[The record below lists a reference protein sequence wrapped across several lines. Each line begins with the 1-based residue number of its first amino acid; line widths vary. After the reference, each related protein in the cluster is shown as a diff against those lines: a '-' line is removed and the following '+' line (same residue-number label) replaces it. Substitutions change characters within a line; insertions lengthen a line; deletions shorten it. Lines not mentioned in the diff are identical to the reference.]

1 LLIVFERLRL
11 ASYNQS
17 IKPLSR
23 SLQPFQRINLYHTV
37 IIRNCATLIKFYNS
51 IKSQTTGLGQLVRHL
66 HIYISEQRFH
76 QKIKKKLAGIIHLVP
91 NLRSIET
98 EWSST
103 VGNVFLDQ
111 IRAVE
116 KLEVVK
122 LRTTSSKYIDL
133 LEMENL
139 QVVGLVLLGDDSKV
153 ENSTEITSNVRQL
166 SLDKFAITV
175 YAPSSLLIPFL
186 QHVNA
191 KDVTL
196 NIEQGVDL
204 MSRSLA
210 ALDSSITSQM
220 TLYNSRRS
228 PFILDS
234 HLNRF
239 TLLRH
244 LSLGDGMT
252 PNKSFFTAIL
262 ATPLISLCLDRDF
275 DLDAQ
280 SLIDALKD
288 PTSSK
293 ELKKL
298 QLDNIEVLEVHGYDG
313 QRMRDCWTAT
323 CKVEH
328 IDELK
333 SMSQSCGYTIGGTT
347 LDARKLWWEILAER
361 EEASRRSMR

>member
-1 LLIVFERLRL
+1 MTL
-11 ASYNQS
+11 A
-17 IKPLSR
+17 
-23 SLQPFQRINLYHTV
+23 
-37 IIRNCATLIKFYNS
+37 KFYES
-51 IKSQTTGLGQLVRHL
+51 LHGTTELGQLVQHL
-66 HIYISEQRFH
+66 HIDIDEYDAKPFH
-76 QKIKKKLAGIIHLVP
+76 QENKNILAGIRDLVP
-91 NLRSIET
+91 NLRSIQST
-98 EWSST
+98 TFT
-103 VGNVFLDQ
+103 VGNIFLDQ
-111 IRAVE
+111 IREFE

-122 LRTTSSKYIDL
+122 LLTTSSKYIDL
-133 LEMENL
+133 LEVENL
-139 QVVGLVLLGDDSKV
+139 KVVDLILLGDDSNV

-239 TLLRH
+239 
-244 LSLGDGMT
+244 LSWIRLSA
-252 PNKSFFTAIL
+252 NKSFFTAIL
-262 ATPLISLCLDRDF
+262 ATPLISLCLDPGF

-280 SLIDALKD
+280 SLTDALKG
-288 PTSSK
+288 PTRS
-293 ELKKL
+293 EQLKML
-298 QLDNIEVLEVHGYDG
+298 RLDNIKVEEDDIYGGYDG
-313 QRMRDCWTAT
+313 VRRRPGCWTAT
-323 CKVEH
+323 CKTKQIVELRT
-328 IDELK
+328 IAKTGGFKLTGTAVEAAVYCEEIIEQLDEDEEGFRYEDEYL
-333 SMSQSCGYTIGGTT
+333 
-347 LDARKLWWEILAER
+347 ER
-361 EEASRRSMR
+361 

>member
-1 LLIVFERLRL
+1 
-11 ASYNQS
+11 
-17 IKPLSR
+17 
-23 SLQPFQRINLYHTV
+23 LYHTV
-37 IIRNCATLIKFYNS
+37 IIRGSPGQLPEFYNS
-51 IKSQTTGLGQLVRHL
+51 LKSGTTGLGQLVRHL

-76 QKIKKKLAGIIHLVP
+76 QKVKNIFAEIRDLVP

-103 VGNVFLDQ
+103 PGNVFLDQ

-191 KDVTL
+191 KDITL
-196 NIEQGVDL
+196 NIQHGVDL

-210 ALDSSITSQM
+210 ACDSSITSQM
-220 TLYNSRRS
+220 TLSNSRDS

-239 TLLRH
+239 PLLRH
-244 LSLGDGMT
+244 LSLGYGISA
-252 PNKSFFTAIL
+252 NKSFFTAIL
-262 ATPLISLCLDRDF
+262 ATPLISLRLGIDF

-298 QLDNIEVLEVHGYDG
+298 QLDNIEVLEVYGPEG
-313 QRMRDCWTAT
+313 RRMRHCWTAT

-347 LDARKLWWEILAER
+347 LNARKLWWEILAER
-361 EEASRRSMR
+361 EEASRRRMR